1 MSGDVTRA
9 DWLAGIRGG
18 RTDWT
23 GLAERRRLQAVK
35 EANEAGVPYL
45 RARAERDL
53 AAPNLLAALRLAEGF
68 VSGFEGDETQ
78 EGIDALLGTIRA
90 AIASATGEA

>member
-23 GLAERRRLQAVK
+23 GLADRRRLQ
-35 EANEAGVPYL
+35 
-45 RARAERDL
+45 L
-53 AAPNLLAALRLAEGF
+53 AAPKMLAALEAIEAYEDAEP
-68 VSGFEGDETQ
+68 EP
-78 EGIDALLGTIRA
+78 GTREAEIAAMRRA
-90 AIASATGEA
+90 AIASATGDA

>member
-23 GLAERRRLQAVK
+23 GLADRRRLQ
-35 EANEAGVPYL
+35 
-45 RARAERDL
+45 L

-78 EGIDALLGTIRA
+78 EGIDALLGALRA
-90 AIASATGEA
+90 AIASATGDA

>member
-23 GLAERRRLQAVK
+23 GLAERRRLQ
-35 EANEAGVPYL
+35 
-45 RARAERDL
+45 L
-53 AAPNLLAALRLAEGF
+53 AAPNLLAALRLAEGLIE
-68 VSGFEGDETQ
+68 SGIEAIWGDDEPDPECRHIAGLTV
-78 EGIDALLGTIRA
+78 IRA
-90 AIASATGEA
+90 AIASATGDA